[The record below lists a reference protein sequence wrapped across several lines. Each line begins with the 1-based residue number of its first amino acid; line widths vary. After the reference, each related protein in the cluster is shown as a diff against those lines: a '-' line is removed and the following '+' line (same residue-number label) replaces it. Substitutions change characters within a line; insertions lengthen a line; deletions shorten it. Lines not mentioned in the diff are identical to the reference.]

1 MQICMYMN
9 TIKFSFRNMFVEV
22 QLMFV
27 EKISF
32 DRPRRL
38 IFASK

>member
-9 TIKFSFRNMFVEV
+9 TTKFSFRNMFVEL

-32 DRPRRL
+32 DPSCHP